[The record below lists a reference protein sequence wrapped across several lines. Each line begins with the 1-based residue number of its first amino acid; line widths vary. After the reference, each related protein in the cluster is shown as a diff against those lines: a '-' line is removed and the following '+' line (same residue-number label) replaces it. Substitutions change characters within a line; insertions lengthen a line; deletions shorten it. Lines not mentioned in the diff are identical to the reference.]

1 MSYTTW
7 TEITRRTKELELDE
21 LVDLD
26 AAGGVNMVDD
36 HPKAANHTCFRGTQN
51 PGSAIY
57 HMHGY
62 GDAIHGFVAFHWHF
76 KHCVRHTTE
85 RSILEP

>member
-26 AAGGVNMVDD
+26 AEGGVNMVDD
-36 HPKAANHTCFRGTQN
+36 HPNIVVRIWKPEQ
-51 PGSAIY
+51 PI
-57 HMHGY
+57 
-62 GDAIHGFVAFHWHF
+62 IHVSVGPKTRECHLPHAW
-76 KHCVRHTTE
+76 
-85 RSILEP
+85 L